1 MGQDPVDIYKQITE
15 HRAAGKPFVL
25 ATIVRT
31 AGSSPRRVGAKMLVF
46 PNGSISGTI
55 GGGTFEKMVID
66 DCLSLFEARKN
77 HLIKKY
83 SFSRNGPEA
92 TGMCCGGEA
101 EVFMELHGK
110 AERLIVFGGGHVGK
124 DLVKVAAG
132 LNFRITVVDD
142 RQDILDQYDSSVET
156 VLTDSEYKANFP
168 SLDNNCYVAIITRSH
183 GCDKNVLEK
192 VIGLDCAYVGMI
204 GSRTKIARV
213 FAALK
218 KEGIDGS
225 LVDRVYAPVGLDI
238 GAEGPYEIAVSIA
251 AELIAVM
258 RKTPTFKT

>member
-1 MGQDPVDIYKQITE
+1 MDIYKEMTK
-15 HRAAGKPFVL
+15 HRAAGEPFVL

-46 PNGSISGTI
+46 PDGSISGTI

-66 DCLSLFEARKN
+66 DCLSLFEVRKN
-77 HLIKKY
+77 HLMKKY

-110 AERLIVFGGGHVGK
+110 PERLIVFGGGHVGR
-124 DLVKVAAG
+124 DLVRIAAG

-142 RQDILDQYDSSVET
+142 RQDILNQYDSPVET

-183 GCDKNVLEK
+183 DCDKNVLEK

-204 GSRTKIARV
+204 GSGTKIARA

-218 KEGIDGS
+218 KEGIDELLLNG
-225 LVDRVYAPVGLDI
+225 VHAPVGLDI
-238 GAEGPYEIAVSIA
+238 GAEGPYEIAISIA
-251 AELIAVM
+251 AELIAVK
-258 RKTPTFKT
+258 RKASKLKS